1 MKQQDIH
8 QQSLYQQ
15 FLDELESGAREYDR
29 IMAAGE
35 NPGARRKAKRVLRR
49 YAAVACLCR
58 MAPALAWMLW
68 PKEGSVEVRQPVVK
82 VAQTKPVPAPCT
94 MPEKTQ
100 EAKEEVPDRLPQQK
114 RLAATPKEVIRTSQG
129 TGRKAGKPVP
139 DVPEVEQEKLDRL
152 REHTEAEVQRLL
164 LECLITLEV
173 TKEIQE
179 NTEENHQLPYSI

>member
-49 YAAVACLCR
+49 YAAVACLCL

-94 MPEKTQ
+94 MSEKTQ

-129 TGRKAGKPVP
+129 TGRKTGKPVP
-139 DVPEVEQEKLDRL
+139 GAPEGEQEKLERL

>member
-1 MKQQDIH
+1 M
-8 QQSLYQQ
+8 
-15 FLDELESGAREYDR
+15 
-29 IMAAGE
+29 
-35 NPGARRKAKRVLRR
+35 
-49 YAAVACLCR
+49 
-58 MAPALAWMLW
+58 
-68 PKEGSVEVRQPVVK
+68 RQPVVK

-94 MPEKTQ
+94 MSEKTQ

-129 TGRKAGKPVP
+129 TGRKTGKPVP